1 MHTKDGDNH
10 KSPSLFQPQISKS
23 SHIGAVCEFADE
35 GKKVYKKDLFK
46 IAMCYPNCY
55 VASICLGAN
64 PMQAIKAMKEAMEHD
79 GPSLILCY
87 APCIEHGIKG
97 GMACSLEEEKLA
109 VKVGYSLL
117 MRYNPS
123 EEKLY
128 LDYKNPDFTKYHE
141 FLENEVRYKA
151 LKIKNKEQA
160 VILLQENAEASQKR
174 FNYYKKLSE
183 D

>member
-1 MHTKDGDNH
+1 
-10 KSPSLFQPQISKS
+10 
-23 SHIGAVCEFADE
+23 
-35 GKKVYKKDLFK
+35 
-46 IAMCYPNCY
+46 
-55 VASICLGAN
+55 
-64 PMQAIKAMKEAMEHD
+64 MQAIKAMKEAMEHD

-117 MRYNPS
+117 MRYHPI

-128 LDYKNPDFTKYHE
+128 LDYKTPDFTKYHE

-151 LKIKNKEQA
+151 LKIKNKEEA
-160 VILLQENAEASQKR
+160 EILLQENATASQKR
-174 FNYYKKLSE
+174 FEYYKKLAE
-183 D
+183 E